1 MMDNYSLT
9 LSSNNDS
16 KRLEFAVLPQKLD
29 ISHAGNNK
37 TYEISKLGEINII
50 KSPKLGEIS
59 MEGIF
64 PVRWL
69 PGANVSKEK
78 EWKEPFHYIETIQ
91 KWRSDL
97 EPIHL
102 VFTGS
107 TIDINQFVTIEKF
120 NFNESAGAPGDIQYQ
135 LSFKIYR
142 PYQAHK
148 VQVTKSGAVQNQA
161 TDSTPRAD
169 TKATPKTYTLVAGD
183 SLWKVAKK
191 FLGDGSKYKQIQSLN
206 GIKDSELKKLPI
218 GKVIKLP

>member
-1 MMDNYSLT
+1 MMDNYSFT
-9 LSSNNDS
+9 LSRNNGFE
-16 KRLEFAVLPQKLD
+16 RLEFAVLPQKLD
-29 ISHAGNNK
+29 ISNSGNNK
-37 TYEISKLGEINII
+37 TYEISKLGEINVI
-50 KSPKLGEIS
+50 KNPKLGEIAV
-59 MEGIF
+59 EGIF
-64 PVRWL
+64 PARWL

-78 EWKEPFHYIETIQ
+78 GWREPLHYIEMIQ

-97 EPIHL
+97 EPVHM
-102 VFTGS
+102 VFIGS

-161 TDSTPRAD
+161 TDPTPRAV